1 MLLSSQTEYAMK
13 THIITT
19 GYVGEDMIRIKDP
32 KQQQLFDPWAHLSPK
47 RRKMLDDDWPGLFR
61 QHLLEQLPVKQI
73 TSYFRE
79 GIGRPTKELYTVLG
93 VLLLQQTMDLSD
105 KTTIEQ
111 LCFNI
116 QWHYA
121 LNIPEE
127 SDDAKYIS
135 EKTLYTMRQLIIEHD
150 LDKLLFDNIAN
161 KLAAVFDVDTRNQR
175 IDSVHI
181 QSNMRKLGRIR
192 IFTQTNSKF
201 LVNLKR
207 HHRQLFDKLSET
219 IIERYLSK
227 TSQAAFSMVKP
238 SESAKTLKIVSADLF
253 DLIEQFKQH
262 KAICSMHSYKLMQRV
277 LAEQCNLE
285 NDKDGKKVTIKKPS
299 QVPSDSLQNPS
310 DPDATYSGHK
320 GQGYQVQIMETFSR
334 SEDKTQKQQSLNL
347 ITHVAVQTAC
357 ESDSRALVPAIADT
371 QQRQLS
377 PNELLADSLYGGDTN
392 HQAAQDNDVQ
402 LIAPV
407 KKGNATNTSQL
418 TGFCFNPD
426 GYVTSCPAGHS
437 PDRVSRKKKTG
448 RFSAVFNHDLCH
460 NCPLIDQCKLRPGKN
475 KFLLHYSHKQQRI
488 AVRRANEQTQ
498 CFAESYR
505 WRAGVEATM
514 SELDRRTGIK
524 NLRVRGKPAVRFAA
538 TMKAAGLN
546 ILRAGAVSKA
556 RRKTNKPDL
565 GLKSLVYVIYRAV
578 KEQIIR
584 SLSNI
589 KLVFVKNSHLAE
601 SEVYMAA

>member
-1 MLLSSQTEYAMK
+1 MSSSTGCAMK
-13 THIITT
+13 THIITASY
-19 GYVGEDMIRIKDP
+19 GGEDMIHIKNH
-32 KQQQLFDPWAHLSPK
+32 KQQQLFDAWAHLSPK
-47 RRKMLDDDWPGLFR
+47 RRKMLDDHWPGLFR

-73 TSYFRE
+73 AAYFRE
-79 GIGRPTKELYTVLG
+79 GVGRPSKELHTVLG

-105 KTTIEQ
+105 KAAIEQ

-135 EKTLYTMRQLIIEHD
+135 EKTLYTMRQLIIEHH
-150 LDKLLFDNIAN
+150 LDKLLFDNIAD
-161 KLAAVFDVDTRNQR
+161 KLAAVFDVDTKNQR

-181 QSNMRKLGRIR
+181 QSNMQKLGRIR
-192 IFTQTNSKF
+192 IFTQTISRF

-227 TSQAAFSMVKP
+227 KSQAAFSMVKP
-238 SESAKTLKIVSADLF
+238 SESEKTLKIVSADLF
-253 DLIEQFKQH
+253 DLIEQFKDQ
-262 KAICSMHSYKLMQRV
+262 KAVCSMHSYKLMQRV

-285 NDKDGKKVTIKKPS
+285 NDKDGKKVTIKKPC
-299 QVPSDSLQNPS
+299 QIPSNSLQNPS

-357 ESDSRALVPAIADT
+357 ESDAHALVPAIDDT

-377 PNELLADSLYGGDTN
+377 PDQLLADSLYGGDTN
-392 HQAAQDNDVQ
+392 HQAAKADDVQ

-418 TGFCFNPD
+418 SGFCFNED
-426 GYVTSCPAGHS
+426 GYVTCCPTGNS
-437 PDRVSRKKKTG
+437 PDRVSYKKKTG
-448 RFSAVFNHDLCH
+448 RFSAVFNQQRCQS
-460 NCPLIDQCKLRPGKN
+460 CPLIGQCKLTPGKN
-475 KFLLHYSHKQQRI
+475 KFFLRYSLKQFRI
-488 AVRRANEQTQ
+488 AVRRAAEQTAS
-498 CFAESYR
+498 FVDIYR

-514 SELDRRTGIK
+514 SEFDRRTGVK
-524 NLRVRGKPAVRFAA
+524 KLRVRGMPSVRFAA

-546 ILRAGAVSKA
+546 ILRAGAVRKA
-556 RRKTNKPDL
+556 RRKATRACL
-565 GLKSLVYVIYRAV
+565 GVNRLFYATYTAV
-578 KEQIIR
+578 KERILTPLGNFR
-584 SLSNI
+584 MG
-589 KLVFVKNSHLAE
+589 FTKNPQLTE
-601 SEVYMAA
+601 SEMYMAA

>member
-1 MLLSSQTEYAMK
+1 
-13 THIITT
+13 
-19 GYVGEDMIRIKDP
+19 MIRIKDH
-32 KQQQLFDPWAHLSPK
+32 KQQQLFDPWAYLSPK
-47 RRKMLDDDWPGLFR
+47 RRKMLDDHWPGLFR
-61 QHLLEQLPVKQI
+61 QHLLDQLPVERIAPHFK
-73 TSYFRE
+73 E
-79 GIGRPTKELYTVLG
+79 GFGRPSKELHTVLG

-105 KTTIEQ
+105 KAAIEQ

-135 EKTLYTMRQLIIEHD
+135 EKTLYTMRQLIIERH
-150 LDKLLFDNIAN
+150 LDKLLFDNIAG
-161 KLAAVFDVDTRNQR
+161 KLAAVFDVDTKNQR

-192 IFTQTNSKF
+192 IFSQTITKF

-207 HHRQLFDKLSET
+207 HHRQLFDKLAET

-227 TSQAAFSMVKP
+227 KSQTAFSMVKP
-238 SESAKTLKIVSADLF
+238 SESEKTLKLVSADLF
-253 DLIEQFKQH
+253 NLIEQFKHQQ
-262 KAICSMHSYKLMQRV
+262 AVCSMHSYKLMQRV

-285 NDKDGKKVTIKKPS
+285 NDKDDKKVTIKKPG

-334 SEDKTQKQQSLNL
+334 SEDKTEKQQSLNL

-357 ESDSRALVPAIADT
+357 ESDALALVPAIADT

-377 PNELLADSLYGGDTN
+377 PDELLADTLYGGDTN
-392 HQAAQDNDVQ
+392 HQAAKANDVQ

-407 KKGNATNTSQL
+407 KMGNTANTSHL
-418 TGFCFNPD
+418 TGFSFNEN
-426 GYVTSCPAGHS
+426 GYVTCCPAGHS
-437 PDRVSRKKKTG
+437 PDRVSYKKKTD
-448 RFSAVFNHDLCH
+448 RFSAAFNYDLCH
-460 NCPLIDQCKLRPGKN
+460 NCPVFEQCKLRPGKN

-488 AVRRANEQTQ
+488 AVRRATEQTQ
-498 CFAESYR
+498 CFAEVYR
-505 WRAGVEATM
+505 WRAGIEATM
-514 SELDRRTGIK
+514 SEFARRTGVK

-546 ILRAGAVSKA
+546 ILRAGAVRKA
-556 RRKTNKPDL
+556 RRKACGSGL
-565 GLKSLVYVIYRAV
+565 GTKNLVYAIYTAV
-578 KEQIIR
+578 KERIIMY
-584 SLSNI
+584 LSI
-589 KLVFVKNSHLAE
+589 FKLVFLKNSHLAE
-601 SEVYMAA
+601 SEMHMAA